1 MSNSKSDS
9 YAAAGVDITSAHES
23 FKRIKPFVE
32 STYTDGV
39 IGNIGSFGGMF
50 APDIAGMKKPVTV
63 SCTNGVG
70 TKLKVAIALNKHNTI
85 GIDCVAACV
94 NDIICSGAKPM
105 FFLDYLAMG
114 KSIVDRTEKIV
125 CSVSEGCRQAG
136 CALIGG
142 EIAQMPG
149 MYSDTDYDLAGF
161 AVGVVD
167 EEKIIDGSTIAD
179 GDVLIGLSSS
189 GLHSNGYSLVRK
201 VFHINEINL
210 NEYVPELSCTLG
222 EELLKPSK
230 IYAKT
235 VLRIVDVFGPAIK
248 GMCHIAGGGLYE
260 NVPRML
266 PEGICA
272 NILPSAFPTSDIF
285 YIISKRGNVPMRD
298 MFNTFNMGIG
308 FVMAVDRE
316 KVGSVVDALIQC
328 GERPNVIGRCTS
340 GEKGVVLNW

>member
-1 MSNSKSDS
+1 
-9 YAAAGVDITSAHES
+9 
-23 FKRIKPFVE
+23 
-32 STYTDGV
+32 
-39 IGNIGSFGGMF
+39 
-50 APDIAGMKKPVTV
+50 
-63 SCTNGVG
+63 
-70 TKLKVAIALNKHNTI
+70 
-85 GIDCVAACV
+85 
-94 NDIICSGAKPM
+94 M

-248 GMCHIAGGGLYE
+248 GMYHIAGGGLYE